1 MRLFLTLIVVLLV
14 VSEHAFAQNS
24 LGVYC
29 KEMPAHV
36 PDADVNFTGDSN
48 VPATLNPMP
57 SDLGGVHI
65 PITLDLA
72 SRYGLELPEGIELKP
87 DVSIMSIYPDGRIEY
102 NGQVLEQNAQY
113 ICGRAMKDDGL
124 KAKDSLT
131 SPAKRYKVKDGIEGE
146 ILEGQYT
153 Q

>member
-1 MRLFLTLIVVLLV
+1 MVFLSIFVVFSV
-14 VSEHAFAQNS
+14 AGICAAKAQNIER
-24 LGVYC
+24 YC
-29 KEMPAHV
+29 KEVSMHT
-36 PDADVNFTGDSN
+36 PDADVNFKGDSD
-48 VPATLNPMP
+48 VPATLNPLP
-57 SDLGGVHI
+57 SNLGGVHI
-65 PITLDLA
+65 PITLDIA
-72 SRYGLELPEGIELKP
+72 SRYGLELPDGIELKP
-87 DVSIMSIYPDGRIEY
+87 DVSMMSIYPDGRIEY
-102 NGQVLEQNAQY
+102 NGEVLEQNAQY

>member
-1 MRLFLTLIVVLLV
+1 MRLLLTLIVALLA
-14 VSEHAFAQNS
+14 VSGHAFAENS
-24 LGVYC
+24 LEIYC
-29 KEMPAHV
+29 QEMPSHV
-36 PDADVNFTGDSN
+36 PDAVVNFKGDSD
-48 VPATLNPMP
+48 VPATLNPLP
-57 SDLGGVHI
+57 SDLGGVRI

-72 SRYGLELPEGIELKP
+72 SRYGLELPDGIELKP
-87 DVSIMSIYPDGRIEY
+87 DVSMMSIYPDGRIEY
-102 NGQVLEQNAQY
+102 NGVVLEQDAQY

-131 SPAKRYKVKDGIEGE
+131 SPAKRYKVKDDIEGE